1 MVTDAARGETVGTA
15 ERKRVVVAMSGGVD
29 SSVAASLLVEAG
41 YEVIGIML
49 RLWSEPSA
57 GGLSNRCCTPQSVD
71 DARRVAAQLNI
82 PFYLVDV
89 ESQFKSAVVDYVVEE
104 YGRGRTPNPC
114 LACNREIRF
123 SLLLQ
128 RALDLGADLATG
140 HYARVIKADGRYHL
154 LRGADAA
161 KDQSYVLHVLGQ
173 EQLAHVLF
181 PLGELTKPQVRDLA
195 RRRRLPVAEK
205 AESQD
210 ICFLANGD
218 YASFVRTHAA
228 AGREPGPLL
237 DQSGNVLGQHS
248 GLVNYTVGQRHGLGL
263 ATGMP
268 LYVVAID
275 AVHNAVVVGPQESLL
290 RQSLS
295 VSELHFVAGEAPGA
309 TFRCQVRLRYKARE
323 APATVSVL
331 PRSRAEIVFDEP
343 QRPVSPGQAAVF
355 YSGDEVLG
363 GGVID

>member
-1 MVTDAARGETVGTA
+1 MVTSGALGESQGNA
-15 ERKRVVVAMSGGVD
+15 ERRRVVVAISGGVD
-29 SSVAASLLVEAG
+29 SSVAALLLVEAG
-41 YEVIGIML
+41 YEVIGMMM
-49 RLWSEPSA
+49 RLWSEPSS

-71 DARRVAAQLNI
+71 DARRVAALLNI
-82 PFYLVDV
+82 PFYLLDY
-89 ESQFKSAVVDYVVEE
+89 ENQFKSGVVDYFVQE

-123 SLLLQ
+123 TLLLQ
-128 RALDLGADLATG
+128 RALELGAGLATG
-140 HYARVIKADGRYHL
+140 HYARVVEHDGRYHL
-154 LRGADAA
+154 LRGVDNA

-173 EQLAHVLF
+173 EQLAQVLF
-181 PLGELTKPQVRDLA
+181 PLGMMTKPEVRDLA

-210 ICFLANGD
+210 LCFLANGD
-218 YASFVRTHAA
+218 YASFVRAHAV
-228 AGREPGPLL
+228 AGLEPGPML
-237 DQSGNVLGQHS
+237 DQSGKVLGQHN

-268 LYVVAID
+268 LYVIGID
-275 AVHNAVVVGPQESLL
+275 AVQNAVIVGPQDSLL
-290 RQSLS
+290 RQSLG
-295 VSELHFVAGEAPGA
+295 VSETHFVAGEAPGA
-309 TFRCQVRLRYKARE
+309 DFRCEVRLRYKARE
-323 APATVSVL
+323 APAMVSVL
-331 PRSRAEIVFDEP
+331 PGRRAHVVFDEP